1 MAAARH
7 RGGHHAAPYSSS
19 SSSCFPWGGCA
30 CRGGGAWGWPGGAD
44 DEGAV
49 QPRRRAPG
57 PAEAGVVARDEHAP
71 QRRRPAAFLRRR
83 RGPRG
88 GPLRRGVE
96 RRLLRPERGRAR
108 AHPRRSQRDRA
119 ERRRAPTQG
128 FAPNSGL
135 ESCRGGRFPPD
146 VVELGGIGWACG
158 CKLAQCRRGE

>member
-1 MAAARH
+1 MPR
-7 RGGHHAAPYSSS
+7 R
-19 SSSCFPWGGCA
+19 WGLGV
-30 CRGGGAWGWPGGAD
+30 AWGAD

-119 ERRRAPTQG
+119 GRRRAPTQG